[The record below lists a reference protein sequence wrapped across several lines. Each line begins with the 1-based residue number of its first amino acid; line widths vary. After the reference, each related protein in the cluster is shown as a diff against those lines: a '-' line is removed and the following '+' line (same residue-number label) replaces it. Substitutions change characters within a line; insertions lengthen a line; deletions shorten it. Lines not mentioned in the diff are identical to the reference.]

1 MSRRSAA
8 LVGVAVTTTVA
19 AAILATDCD
28 APDSQQYVALLVLPA
43 VTAGSLG
50 LVGWLS
56 QTGRTQQ
63 IAAALLSAVIL
74 GGLAWLLVIYLFAGC
89 GT

>member
-1 MSRRSAA
+1 M
-8 LVGVAVTTTVA
+8 VGVAVATTVA

-28 APDSQQYVALLVLPA
+28 APDSHQYVALLVLPA
-43 VTAGSLG
+43 LTAGSLG
-50 LVGWLS
+50 VAGWLS

-63 IAAALLSAVIL
+63 IVAALLSAVIL
-74 GGLAWLLVIYLFAGC
+74 GGLAWLLVLYLFVGC